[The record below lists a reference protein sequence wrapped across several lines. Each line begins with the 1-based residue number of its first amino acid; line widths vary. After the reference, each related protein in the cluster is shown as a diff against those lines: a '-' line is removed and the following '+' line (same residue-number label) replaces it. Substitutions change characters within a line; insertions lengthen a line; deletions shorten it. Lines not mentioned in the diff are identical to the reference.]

1 MNSIA
6 IEKIREPQ
14 KGALSVFTEMEK
26 VADAVRRRAFE
37 HFLGRGSTFGSD
49 MDDWLRA
56 ERELIWSPGAEM
68 TEHDNDLTLR
78 VEAPGFEPG
87 DIKIT
92 ATPESLLIEGEV
104 RHKHEASNDHLHFC
118 EFAQT
123 LLRRFDMPGAID
135 VDKVSATLD
144 KGILKIVAPKAQA
157 APRNRTVPVN
167 TPTNAAA

>member
-26 VADAVRRRAFE
+26 VAGAVRRRAFQ
-37 HFLGRGSTFGSD
+37 HFLGRGSALVSD

-56 ERELIWSPGAEM
+56 ERELIWSSGAEM
-68 TEHDNDLTLR
+68 AKHDNDLTLR

-92 ATPESLLIEGEV
+92 ATPDSLLIEGEV
-104 RHKHEASNDHLHFC
+104 RHKHEESNHLHFC

-123 LLRRFDMPGAID
+123 LLRRSDLPGAID